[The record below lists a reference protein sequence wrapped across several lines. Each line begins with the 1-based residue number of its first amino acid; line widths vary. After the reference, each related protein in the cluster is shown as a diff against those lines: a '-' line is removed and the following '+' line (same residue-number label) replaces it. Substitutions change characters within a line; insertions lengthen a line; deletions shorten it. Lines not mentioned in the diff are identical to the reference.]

1 MITSSV
7 DTVFVANNCSYY
19 QNAGFETVMP
29 FELTRRDESIFK
41 GLLLQWKNPD
51 YVKPQ

>member
-1 MITSSV
+1 MITPVV
-7 DTVFVANNCSYY
+7 DVVSVANDCSYY

-29 FELTRRDESIFK
+29 FELTRRDKSIFK

-51 YVKPQ
+51 HIISK